1 MSGVSDFG
9 QWCPIVNCK
18 AKDTKNCMPVL
29 YQLVNL
35 FITLGEG
42 KREEEEECELATLKL
57 LDIYSRIG
65 Q

>member
-1 MSGVSDFG
+1 MEKGRDQGKIKVKVVAG
-9 QWCPIVNCK
+9 
-18 AKDTKNCMPVL
+18 
-29 YQLVNL
+29 
-35 FITLGEG
+35 GEG